1 LFLSFSGDEKVIH
14 LAGEE
19 NDGLN
24 ANINSAS
31 LFTICGRQFNKAF
44 VRVDDFWKVVND
56 CKVYKNNS
64 KDRKMR

>member
-1 LFLSFSGDEKVIH
+1 MLIVTGDEKVIH
-14 LAGEE
+14 LAGDE

-24 ANINSAS
+24 ANIDSGS

-44 VRVDDFWKVVND
+44 VRVDDFWKVVD
-56 CKVYKNNS
+56 GCKVLKNND